1 MFDFLKGRKKQS
13 SDFDPRQEIQ
23 KLAELSPPSAL
34 IGLLKNNDSDEAED
48 MGKSFFLRREKKLYS
63 ESGHFYRTTPD
74 NLKIAKDQNLT
85 NRIVVLQFMNRR
97 IPYRLECKIVGR

>member
-13 SDFDPRQEIQ
+13 IAFNPRQEIQ
-23 KLAELSPPSAL
+23 KLAELSPPFPL
-34 IGLLKNNDSDEAED
+34 IGLITNNDSDEAED

-63 ESGHFYRTTPD
+63 ERSNFYLTTPD

-85 NRIVVLQFMNRR
+85 NRIVSCSL
-97 IPYRLECKIVGR
+97 